1 MRYDAR
7 SLRAL
12 LPHRPPTLLV
22 DSVDVD
28 VDSRSAVGTKAI
40 TLSEPCFWQCDSRD
54 SFDYPI
60 GLLIESMGQT
70 CAALWLALRDAAGD
84 PPMGT
89 LYFAKAEQISLD
101 GRVGAGQTITHT
113 VTLERTIADTAF
125 MSGITHCGT
134 TQLVT
139 AGSLIAAG
147 R

>member
-1 MRYDAR
+1 MRYDG
-7 SLRAL
+7 RALHDL
-12 LPHRPPTLLV
+12 LPHRPPTLLI

-28 VDSRSAVGTKAI
+28 VDGRSAVGTKAI
-40 TLSEPCFWQCDSRD
+40 TFSEPCYWQCDTRTV
-54 SFDYPI
+54 FDYPV

-70 CAALWLALRDAAGD
+70 CAALWLALRHNAGE

-89 LYFAKAEQISLD
+89 LYFAKAEHISLS
-101 GRVGAGQTITHT
+101 GSVRPGQTITHE

-125 MSGITHCGT
+125 MSGVTRCGD
-134 TQLVT
+134 TQLVV